1 MDKLA
6 IVTGAFGALGT
17 AVARYLRDTG
27 WQLALIDSAASTP
40 DSSQRD
46 FGKELLIAGVD
57 LAKWPQAQAAVAA
70 VVAQRGRVD
79 ALVNIAGGFRWER
92 IQDGDPAAWDA
103 MYETNLKTTFH
114 TCKAAIPSLIAQA
127 AGRIVNIGAAAAGKA
142 ALGMGPYAASKA
154 AVLRLTEALADEL
167 KDRGTT
173 VNALLP
179 GIIDTAAN
187 RQAMPEADF
196 ARWVSPSSVAK
207 VIGFLLSED
216 SQPITGAGI
225 PVTGRL

>member
-1 MDKLA
+1 VDKLA